1 MNPPPIFELWVFLKA
16 KPLLWLVLTLGA
28 WVLARRLQDATGG
41 AAWANPVA
49 GSSLLLGLI
58 MWLTDT
64 PYDEFFAGAQ
74 FVHFLLGPATI
85 ALGVTIIEHGQA
97 VRRQIVPVV
106 GALVVGVFVSVG
118 VTWGLC
124 RVAGLSDVITRSL
137 LPKSATAPV
146 AMAVSE
152 SIGGIASISMCA
164 VLLTGITGAI
174 IVTPLFTLFRFRNWK
189 ARGFAAGLT
198 AHGIGTAR
206 AYQVSNEAGVYAAL
220 ALAFAALLHGI
231 VLPLLL

>member
-1 MNPPPIFELWVFLKA
+1 MNPPPIFDLWVFLKA

-28 WVLARRLQDATGG
+28 WVMARRLQDMAAG

-49 GSSLLLGLI
+49 SSSLILGVIL
-58 MWLTDT
+58 WLTST
-64 PYDEFFAGAQ
+64 TYEEFFAGAQ
-74 FVHFLLGPATI
+74 FVHFLLGPVTL
-85 ALGVTIIEHGQA
+85 ALGVTIIEHGA
-97 VRRQIVPVV
+97 VIRKRIVPVA
-106 GALVVGVFVSVG
+106 GALVVGVVVSVG
-118 VTWGLC
+118 STWALC
-124 RVAGLSDVITRSL
+124 HVAGLSEQITASL

-152 SIGGIASISMCA
+152 SIGGVASISMCA
-164 VLLTGITGAI
+164 VLLTGVTGAI
-174 IVTPLFTLFRFRNWK
+174 IVTPLFNLFRFKDWS

-220 ALAFAALLHGI
+220 ALALAALLQGI
-231 VLPLLL
+231 VLPLVL

>member
-1 MNPPPIFELWVFLKA
+1 MNPPPIFDLWVFLKA
-16 KPLLWLVLTLGA
+16 KPLLWLVLTLGS
-28 WVLARRLQDATGG
+28 WVMARRLQEAAGG

-49 GSSLLLGLI
+49 TSSIMLGLI
-58 MWLTDT
+58 LWLTNT
-64 PYDEFFAGAQ
+64 PYEEFFAGAQ

-85 ALGVTIIEHGQA
+85 ALGVTIIEHGPS
-97 VRRQIVPVV
+97 VRKRLLPVA
-106 GALVVGVFVSVG
+106 GALIAGVAVSVG
-118 VTWGLC
+118 TTWALC
-124 RVAGLSDVITRSL
+124 RLAGLPLDITLSL

-152 SIGGIASISMCA
+152 SIGGVASISMCA
-164 VLLTGITGAI
+164 VLLTGVTGAI
-174 IVTPLFTLFRFRNWK
+174 IVTPLFNLLRFKDWG

-220 ALAFAALLHGI
+220 ALALAALLQGI
-231 VLPLLL
+231 VLPLVL

>member
-28 WVLARRLQDATGG
+28 WVLARRLQEGAGG

-49 GSSLLLGLI
+49 TSSMLLGFIL
-58 MWLTDT
+58 WLTDT
-64 PYDEFFAGAQ
+64 PYEEFFAGAQ

-85 ALGVTIIEHGQA
+85 ALGVTIIEHGKA
-97 VRRQIVPVV
+97 VRRQIVPVT
-106 GALVVGVFVSVG
+106 GALLVGVAVSVG
-118 VTWGLC
+118 TTWALC
-124 RVAGLSDVITRSL
+124 HVAGLSDRITLSL

-152 SIGGIASISMCA
+152 AVGGVASISMCA

-174 IVTPLFTLFRFRNWK
+174 IVTPLFNLFRFRNWS

-220 ALAFAALLHGI
+220 ALALAALLQGI
-231 VLPLLL
+231 LLPLAL

>member
-28 WVLARRLQDATGG
+28 WVLARRLQEAAGG

-49 GSSLLLGLI
+49 GASLMLGFLL
-58 MWLTDT
+58 WLTDT
-64 PYDEFFAGAQ
+64 PYEEFFAGAQ

-85 ALGVTIIEHGQA
+85 ALGVTIIEHGKA
-97 VRRQIVPVV
+97 VRRQIVPVA
-106 GALVVGVFVSVG
+106 GALVVGVLVSVG
-118 VTWGLC
+118 TTWALC
-124 RVAGLSDVITRSL
+124 HAAGLNDVITRSL

-146 AMAVSE
+146 AMGVSE
-152 SIGGIASISMCA
+152 AVGGIASISMCA
-164 VLLTGITGAI
+164 VLLTGITGAV
-174 IVTPLFTLFRFRNWK
+174 IVTPLFNLFRFRNWS

-220 ALAFAALLHGI
+220 ALALAALLQGI
-231 VLPLLL
+231 VLPLIL

>member
-16 KPLLWLVLTLGA
+16 KPLLWLFLTLGA
-28 WVLARRLQDATGG
+28 WVLARRLQDASGG

-49 GSSLLLGLI
+49 GSSLLLGFLL
-58 MWLTDT
+58 WLTDT

-85 ALGVTIIEHGQA
+85 ALGVTIIEHGKA

-106 GALVVGVFVSVG
+106 GALVVGVLVSVG

-164 VLLTGITGAI
+164 VLLTGVAGAI
-174 IVTPLFTLFRFRNWK
+174 IVTPLFNLFRFRNWK

-220 ALAFAALLHGI
+220 ALALAALLQGI
-231 VLPLLL
+231 LLPLML

>member
-1 MNPPPIFELWVFLKA
+1 MNPPPISELWVFLKA

-28 WVLARRLQDATGG
+28 WMLARRLQDAVNG

-49 GSSLLLGLI
+49 GASLVLGLTL
-58 MWLTDT
+58 WLTDT
-64 PYDEFFAGAQ
+64 PYEEFFAGAQ
-74 FVHFLLGPATI
+74 FVHFLLGPTTV
-85 ALGVTIIEHGQA
+85 ALGVTIIEYGKM
-97 VRRQIVPVV
+97 VRRHLLPVL
-106 GALVVGVFVSVG
+106 GALVVGVVVSVG
-118 VTWGLC
+118 CTWVLC
-124 RVAGLSDVITRSL
+124 RVAGLPENITLSM

-164 VLLTGITGAI
+164 VLLTGVTGAI
-174 IVTPLFTLFRFRNWK
+174 IVTPLFNLCRFRNWS

-206 AYQVSNEAGVYAAL
+206 AYQVGNEVGVYAAL
-220 ALAFAALLHGI
+220 ALALAALLQGI
-231 VLPLLL
+231 VLPLVL

>member
-1 MNPPPIFELWVFLKA
+1 MNPPPIFDLWVFLKA

-28 WVLARRLQDATGG
+28 WVLARRLQDAAGG

-49 GSSLLLGLI
+49 GSSLLLGLTL
-58 MWLTDT
+58 WLTET
-64 PYDEFFAGAQ
+64 SYEEFFAGAQ

-85 ALGVTIIEHGQA
+85 ALGITIIEHA
-97 VRRQIVPVV
+97 PTVRRRMIPVA
-106 GALVVGVFVSVG
+106 GALIAGVAVSVG
-118 VTWGLC
+118 VTWALC
-124 RVAGLSDVITRSL
+124 RLAGLPDTITMSL

-164 VLLTGITGAI
+164 VLLTGVTGAV
-174 IVTPLFTLFRFRNWK
+174 IVTPLFNLFRFKAWS
-189 ARGFAAGLT
+189 ARGFSAGLT

-220 ALAFAALLHGI
+220 ALALAALLQGI